1 MNTDLGV
8 SVLLIEHDMGLV
20 MSIAERIIVLNFGKI
35 ISAGSPAQV
44 QRDPTVVEAYLGTSR
59 KSKAGKAGGDGAPDS
74 SGQGLPTVEQEV

>member
-1 MNTDLGV
+1 
-8 SVLLIEHDMGLV
+8 MGLV

-59 KSKAGKAGGDGAPDS
+59 KPTPGRAEGDGAPNR
-74 SGQGLPTVEQEV
+74 GGPELPPSEQDV